1 MIDERTTIMVALLF
15 GTLLFLILKLIQ
27 WWISCRYKRHSV
39 VNGLKQ
45 MALVYTELESLFA
58 MSGVDRVLLLR
69 GHNSGGIPRPGM
81 PFYTSVVYRADDD
94 DDTRYED
101 VSVDASYV
109 RTLVSTYTSGDVSFR
124 TDLMENCNL
133 RDWYRL
139 EKVTHAV
146 VAYLAIINVSFI
158 YMSVASR
165 RDRGFTPSELTEI
178 RKKITRIRKLINKT

>member
-1 MIDERTTIMVALLF
+1 MNERTTILVALLT
-15 GTLLFLILKLIQ
+15 GTILFLTLRLIQ

-45 MALVYTELESLFA
+45 MALVYTELEALFA
-58 MSGVDRVLLLR
+58 MPGVDRVLLLR

-94 DDTRYED
+94 NDTRYED

-109 RTLVSTYTSGDVSFR
+109 RTLVSTYTSGDVSLK

-133 RDWYRL
+133 KEWYSL

-146 VAYLAIINVSFI
+146 IAYLAIVNVSFI
-158 YMSVASR
+158 YVSIASR
-165 RDRGFTPSELTEI
+165 RDKGFTSSELIEI
-178 RKKITRIRKLINKT
+178 RKKIDRIRKLINKT